1 MHTNPEV
8 LALLALGE
16 HAADP
21 ADRAHLDACL
31 RCRDE
36 LETLRRLINPD
47 PVEGGD
53 RATTPD
59 APSEAV
65 WAAIQAELGFIPVT
79 RSWPSV
85 PEAGVAPAPA
95 PSAPEPSVPE
105 PSVPEPGVPEP
116 RRLDPRLAL
125 VVSVLVVLILALG
138 LWVALG

>member
-116 RRLDPRLAL
+116 R
-125 VVSVLVVLILALG
+125 
-138 LWVALG
+138 